1 MQIFPPLR
9 DTNALGTAL
18 RRRFPVRVYVE
29 MRTSPYRLYPDH
41 WRFYVKLF
49 GIFLLEINRPFKNPG
64 MIDPWWRAK
73 GEVK

>member
-1 MQIFPPLR
+1 
-9 DTNALGTAL
+9 
-18 RRRFPVRVYVE
+18 

-49 GIFLLEINRPFKNPG
+49 GVFLLEINRPFKNPG
-64 MIDPWWRAK
+64 AIDPWWRAK